1 MNCSYIFENTC
12 YDKSIDYGNYIVG
25 GLLLFGFF
33 AIPIYCLSR
42 YYEINKQNKQN
53 NDRIIL
59 IPGYVHTDPTNID
72 SPPAY
77 KDNINPER
85 IV

>member
-1 MNCSYIFENTC
+1 MNCTYNFDNFC
-12 YDKSIDYGNYIVG
+12 YDNTINYSSY
-25 GLLLFGFF
+25 LLGSFVFFGILS
-33 AIPIYCLSR
+33 IPICCALKYCES
-42 YYEINKQNKQN
+42 IKKNKDEQ
-53 NDRIIL
+53 IIL
-59 IPGYVHTDPTNID
+59 IPGYVHTEPTNID